1 MERKTRSTLSMS
13 PDKLI
18 PKLPNL
24 KPLQDTERKYKLKQ
38 VENYNKRHQASL
50 LPDVNMGDKVWV
62 SDIIT
67 LHCLLAYHLVPSPK
81 ANVGGTLNSQLEGI
95 NLAHKNA
102 QTSNL
107 ASLHPQ
113 SSKHV
118 QAELSNRQLDW
129 TCERLNM
136 NRHKRFVSIIFVNRT
151 MTFFKV

>member
-67 LHCLLAYHLVPSPK
+67 LHCLLAYHLVSSPK

-107 ASLHPQ
+107 ASLHLQ